1 MFFLYIACFW
11 ITSLSVLYFLKRDLF
26 RQTWHEPYFSSPML
40 VIESDDWGPGGSEYE
55 EGLRRVIE
63 VLRKYKDR
71 KGHPAVLTAN
81 VVLSAPD
88 PETIKRNRYTQCTP
102 RFLKDQYQSIYKLLR
117 YGQDE
122 GLILP
127 QLHGLSHAY
136 TPGLLRLARDGD
148 TIVRYWLENFP
159 GEWEKLPHP
168 LQSHY
173 VDGTRLPSNSLSF
186 EEQLGMI
193 QDAMLVFRNHF
204 GMDSLSTVAPCYLW
218 DENTE
223 KAWQAAGVQF
233 IQTAGYRCTMLNSK
247 GDYQQDQPTIRMGDK
262 NILEQI
268 YLVRTVMYEPRDR
281 SDAEEICW
289 KGIRRAFRQGLPA
302 VICTHRHN
310 FAVCDSISNKAL
322 AGLDR
327 LLSKTLNKYP
337 DVNFLNSLEL
347 GITVRDMQRGSTYSR
362 SCSQI
367 LRCKFFLCRLWVR
380 HWKLRYFSVATL
392 IIIPAV
398 IYVLAV
404 SLIIS
409 HQRKEV

>member
-1 MFFLYIACFW
+1 MIFLYIACFW
-11 ITSLSVLYFLKRDLF
+11 IISLSVLYFLKRDLF
-26 RQTWHEPYFSSPML
+26 RQTWHEPYFSCPVL

-55 EGLRRVIE
+55 EGLRCVIE
-63 VLRKYKDR
+63 VLRKHKDR
-71 KGHPAVLTAN
+71 KGHSAVLTAN

-88 PETIKRNRYTQCTP
+88 PEIIEKNGYTQYIPC
-102 RFLKDQYQSIYKLLR
+102 FLKDHYQSIYELLR

-136 TPGLLRLARDGD
+136 TPGLLRLAREGD
-148 TIVRYWLENFP
+148 TIVCSWLENFP
-159 GEWEKLPHP
+159 GEWEKLPDP
-168 LQSHY
+168 LQAYY

-186 EEQLGMI
+186 EEQIGMI

-204 GMDSLSTVAPCYLW
+204 GVDSQSTVAPCYLW

-223 KAWQAAGVQF
+223 KAWQAAGIQF
-233 IQTAGYRCTMLNSK
+233 IQTAGYRCTMLNAK
-247 GDYQQDQPTIRMGDK
+247 GGYQQDLSTIRMGDK

-289 KGIRRAFRQGLPA
+289 KGIRKSFCQGLPA

-310 FAVCDSISNKAL
+310 FAVCDGISNKAL

-337 DVNFLNSLEL
+337 DVNFLNSIEL
-347 GITVRDMQRGSTYSR
+347 GITVRDMQRDPTYSR

-380 HWKLRYFSVATL
+380 HRKLRCFSIATL
-392 IIIPAV
+392 IVIPAF
-398 IYVLAV
+398 IFILIA
-404 SLIIS
+404 SLIF
-409 HQRKEV
+409 HQRKKV